1 MPPLKIPAVLAFAA
15 ALVANPALAQSYDGD
30 WAGAL
35 EAGGQTLHLVLHMTT
50 VGGKPVAVMDSVDQG
65 ATIPAT
71 AVKTEG
77 GQLSILFLSIGG
89 ELAGKLSADGKQIV
103 GNWSQGGG
111 SLPLTMTKKAAK

>member
-15 ALVANPALAQSYDGD
+15 ALAATPALAQSYDGD

-50 VGGKPVAVMDSVDQG
+50 VDGKPVAVMDSVDQG

-89 ELAGKLSADGKQIV
+89 ELAGKLSPDGKQIV

-111 SLPLTMTKKAAK
+111 SLPLTMTKKVAK